1 MPFLD
6 VTDVLLDPDFFDSLV
21 CTRNVQTVGDDGL
34 ATNVGT
40 DTPFIGVV
48 TSDSGDILERMA
60 TGSRVKGSI
69 LVCTKFRLVESAPG
83 IDADVVTWDGSRYT
97 VTNVNNYSRYGA
109 GFVEAYCTLIPV
121 QGAGNG

>member
-6 VTDVLLDPDFFDSLV
+6 VSDVLLDPDFFDSLV
-21 CTRNVQTVGDDGL
+21 CTRNVQTIGDDGM
-34 ATNVGT
+34 ATNTST

-48 TSDSGDILERMA
+48 TSDSGDILTRME

-83 IDADVVTWDGSRYT
+83 IDADIVTWDGSRYT
-97 VTNVNNYSRYGA
+97 VTTVNNYSRYCA
-109 GFVEAYCTLIPV
+109 GFVEAYCDLIPV